1 MKELPRIH
9 VRGGRLIDPA
19 NGIDDPLDLWLADG
33 KVAAVGSAPDGFRA
47 DQVIDAGGQVV
58 CPGLID
64 LGAYLREPGFEH
76 KATIESETRAAA
88 RGGITTL
95 VCMPQ
100 TEPVIDTP
108 AVWELIRRRA
118 KACGRARVLAVGALT
133 QGLAGEQLAEMG
145 ALAASGCVAVSNG
158 RNPLASTLVARRAME
173 YATTFRL
180 PVLLCSED
188 PHLKAS
194 GVVHEGAVA
203 TRLGLPGIPA
213 AAETVAVARDLAL
226 TEHTGCR
233 SHFHTLSTG
242 RAAEMIAQARA
253 GNRRLSADVAIHQLF
268 LMETDVDGFRAECRV
283 DPPLRTHADRERLR
297 QAVAEG
303 EIKVICSDHQPHEA
317 DAKAQPFPATAPG
330 ISGLETLLPL
340 TLKLVEEK
348 VLALPQAIA
357 CLTAAPARVLG
368 LDLGHLAPGASADL
382 CIFDPDAV
390 WRFHASEMASAGRNT
405 PFDGWEFRG
414 RVTHTLFEGRITF
427 KLERP

>member
-1 MKELPRIH
+1 MNRAPNIH
-9 VRGGRLIDPA
+9 VHGGRLVDPA
-19 NGIDDPLDLWLADG
+19 NGIDEPLDLWLADG
-33 KVAAVGSAPDGFRA
+33 RVLAVGEAPPGFEA
-47 DQVIDAGGQVV
+47 EVTIDAEGQVV

-64 LGAYLREPGFEH
+64 LGVYLREPGFEH
-76 KATIESETRAAA
+76 KATIASESRAAA

-95 VCMPQ
+95 ICMPQ

-118 KACGRARVLAVGALT
+118 KACGNARVLAMGALT
-133 QGLAGEQLAEMG
+133 QDLAGEQLAEMG
-145 ALAASGCVAVSNG
+145 ALQAAGCVAVTNG
-158 RNPLASTLVARRAME
+158 RNRLANTLVARRAME
-173 YATTFRL
+173 YASTFDL
-180 PVLLCSED
+180 PVVLCSED

-203 TRLGLPGIPA
+203 TRLGLPGIPS

-242 RAAEMIAQARA
+242 RAAEMIAQARRA
-253 GNRRLSADVAIHQLF
+253 NRRISADVAVHQLF

-283 DPPLRTHADRERLR
+283 DPPLRTHSDRERLR

-303 EIKVICSDHQPHEA
+303 EIEVICSDHQPHEA
-317 DAKAQPFPATAPG
+317 DAKNEPFPATAPG

-340 TLKLVEEK
+340 TLKLVEEG
-348 VLALPQAIA
+348 VLDLPRAIA
-357 CLTAAPARVLG
+357 CLTAGPARVLG
-368 LDLGHLAPGASADL
+368 LELGRLSPGASADL
-382 CIFDPDAV
+382 CIFDPEAAWTFRAD
-390 WRFHASEMASAGRNT
+390 EMTSAGRNT

-414 RVTHTLFEGRITF
+414 RVTHTLFEGRITHR
-427 KLERP
+427 LEP

>member
-1 MKELPRIH
+1 MKGSPRIH

-76 KATIESETRAAA
+76 KATIDSETRAAA

-173 YATTFRL
+173 YATTFGL

-242 RAAEMIAQARA
+242 RAAEMIARARA
-253 GNRRLSADVAIHQLF
+253 GSRRVGADVAIHQLF

-303 EIKVICSDHQPHEA
+303 EIEVICSVHQPHEA
-317 DAKAQPFPATAPG
+317 DAKEQPFPATAPG

-382 CIFDPDAV
+382 CIFDPEAA
-390 WRFHASEMASAGRNT
+390 WRFQASEMASAGRNT
-405 PFDGWEFRG
+405 PFDSWEFRG
-414 RVTHTLFEGRITF
+414 RVTHTLFEGRITY
-427 KLERP
+427 KLEKP

>member
-1 MKELPRIH
+1 MKEIPRIH

-19 NGIDDPLDLWLADG
+19 NGIDDRLDLWLADG
-33 KVAAVGSAPDGFRA
+33 RVAAVGSAPDGFQA
-47 DQVIDAGGQVV
+47 DQVIDAGGRVV

-76 KATIESETRAAA
+76 KATIDSETRAAA

-173 YATTFRL
+173 YATTFDL

-188 PHLKAS
+188 PHLKGR

-242 RAAEMIAQARA
+242 RAAEMIARARA
-253 GNRRLSADVAIHQLF
+253 GSRRVSADVAIHQLF

-303 EIKVICSDHQPHEA
+303 EIEVICSDHQPHEA
-317 DAKAQPFPATAPG
+317 DAKEQPFPATAPG

-368 LDLGHLAPGASADL
+368 LELGHLAPGAGADL
-382 CIFDPDAV
+382 CIFDPEAV
-390 WRFHASEMASAGRNT
+390 WRFHAGEMASAGRNT

-414 RVTHTLFEGRITF
+414 RVTHTLFEGRVTHS
-427 KLERP
+427 LEP